1 MHEPKLLRCI
11 FGCRDE
17 HDDLGHYLQCNILW
31 SIIGESFTGLIAPL
45 PVGRVNLVNP
55 SLVNVTIISLAF
67 EIYHALKI
75 GLRETIN
82 HSQATRRYG
91 EVCRISRKLM
101 HEKLG
106 SLYINDYSAFR
117 RDSGNPAGQP
127 LATLAGVV
135 CPGGSSEEIVL
146 DAQS

>member
-17 HDDLGHYLQCNILW
+17 QDDLGHDLNCNILW
-31 SIIGESFTGLIAPL
+31 SIIDEGFTGLVAPL
-45 PVGRVNLVNP
+45 AVGRVNLVNP

-75 GLRETIN
+75 GLREMTCN
-82 HSQATRRYG
+82 AQSTQRFG
-91 EVCRISRKLM
+91 EIARISRKLM

-106 SLYINDYSAFR
+106 CLYIDVNT
-117 RDSGNPAGQP
+117 DSGNPARPHQ
-127 LATLAGVV
+127 ANQADVV
-135 CPGGSSEEIVL
+135 GLGGASERL
-146 DAQS
+146 MDAQ